1 MHAMKS
7 TLKKKILKLHPAL
20 IILSSFVLAI
30 VIGALLLMLPMA
42 VNAGPISWIDALFT
56 ASSAVCVTGLTVV
69 DTGSFYT
76 GFGQGVI
83 LVLIQIGGI
92 GVMTIT
98 VFLFR
103 WLGRSVS
110 IKQRMAMQD
119 IFAHTPRHDIMDL
132 VRSVVILT
140 FTVEIIGAVALTHF
154 WYNEYPL
161 SKAIYMGIFHAVS
174 AFCNAGFALFP
185 DSLVRYSDQ
194 MLLVGPVCA
203 LIVVGGI
210 GFPVLFDIQSWIK
223 SPNIQ
228 RRLSIQTKTVLW
240 TTLILIL
247 GGAAIIISLEYPTH
261 PEPRSVSHM
270 IYTAIFQSVTCR
282 TAGFNTIDVASL
294 HEATLAAMIFLM
306 FFGASPGSCGGGVKT
321 TTLALLSAF
330 AYSRIK
336 RRRRVNLF
344 RKSIPTETLN
354 RSISLTLLSTGI
366 IFVVIFMLLVG
377 DVATGR
383 DVAGHHGAFLA
394 YVFETVSAFATVG
407 LSMGVTP
414 QLSDWSKFWLILT
427 MIIGR
432 VGVLT
437 FAYIITGSGSEKGK
451 EHAEEN
457 MMIG

>member
-1 MHAMKS
+1 MTVKS
-7 TLKKKILKLHPAL
+7 ALKKKILKLHPAL
-20 IILSSFVLAI
+20 IILISFVSAI
-30 VIGALLLMLPMA
+30 VLGALLLMLPA
-42 VNAGPISWIDALFT
+42 ATKNGSISWIDALFT

-76 GFGQGVI
+76 RFGQSVI
-83 LVLIQIGGI
+83 LVLIQIGGL

-119 IFAHTPRHDIMDL
+119 IFAHTPRHDIFDL
-132 VRSVVILT
+132 VKSVVILT
-140 FTVEIIGAVALTHF
+140 FTAEIIGAVVLTLF
-154 WYNEYPL
+154 WHNEYPL
-161 SKAIYMGIFHAVS
+161 LEASYMGVFHAVS

-185 DSLVRYSDQ
+185 DSLVHYSDQ
-194 MLLVGPVCA
+194 MMLAGPICI
-203 LIVVGGI
+203 LIIIGGI

-223 SPNIQ
+223 SSNKQ
-228 RRLSIQTKTVLW
+228 RRLSVQTKTVLW
-240 TTLILIL
+240 TSIILIL
-247 GGAAIIISLEYPTH
+247 GGAAIIGFLEYPTH

-270 IYTAIFQSVTCR
+270 VYTAVFQSVTCR
-282 TAGFNTIDVASL
+282 TAGFNTIDIASL

-321 TTLALLSAF
+321 TTLALLAAF

-344 RKSIPTETLN
+344 KKSIPTETLH

-366 IFVVIFMLLVG
+366 IFVVIFLLLVG

-414 QLSDWSKFWLILT
+414 ELSNWSKLWLILT
-427 MIIGR
+427 MLVGR

-437 FAYIITGSGSEKGK
+437 FAYIITGSGVEKGK